1 MQFSMKT
8 FGKIGKKLQI
18 FHVQK
23 NKSDFL
29 PIYVSSEK
37 TPNISGKG
45 E

>member
-1 MQFSMKT
+1 LKKIADFSCP
-8 FGKIGKKLQI
+8 
-18 FHVQK
+18 K

-37 TPNISGKG
+37 TPNISGEG